1 MIFCLAREGSMPMKK
16 LYRKDEIWFAVLWIA
31 VYVVGFSLAD
41 ALSEVMGFPKLVTCA
56 VGTLLSA
63 VLAVFLKTN
72 DLTEHFGLCRPKGE
86 RKRVLLYIPL
96 IAISSV
102 DLWNG
107 LEVRVPLSQI
117 LTHIISM
124 AFVAFLEELI
134 FRGLLFQGMR
144 KNVRL
149 PVAVAVSSL
158 TFGMGHIINLLT
170 GAPLG
175 DTLLQLM
182 YASAVGFC
190 FTALFLTTG
199 SIVPCI
205 LAHGAVNCMSI
216 FAIEPGPAGKLITA
230 LIQTALGLGY
240 GFWLLRHEE

>member
-1 MIFCLAREGSMPMKK
+1 LKK
-16 LYRKDEIWFAVLWIA
+16 LYQKDEVWFAVLWIG
-31 VYVVGFSLAD
+31 VYVVSFSVAD
-41 ALSEVMGFPKLVTCA
+41 ALSEALGIPKLLTCA
-56 VGTLLSA
+56 VGALLSA
-63 VLAVFLKTN
+63 VLFAFVKGNGL
-72 DLTEHFGLCRPKGE
+72 LGLYGLCGPKGDGQ
-86 RKRVLLYIPL
+86 RVLLYIPL

-102 DLWNG
+102 NLWNG
-107 LEVRVPLSQI
+107 VKIQSPLPEI
-117 LTHIISM
+117 LTHVISM

-149 PVAVAVSSL
+149 TVAVAVSSL
-158 TFGMGHIINLLT
+158 TFGIGHIINLLT

-175 DTLLQLM
+175 DTLLQLV

-216 FAIEPGPAGKLITA
+216 FAIEPGPTGKTVTA
-230 LIQTALGLGY
+230 LVQTVLGLGY
-240 GFWLLRHEE
+240 GLWLLRRKE

>member
-1 MIFCLAREGSMPMKK
+1 MKK
-16 LYRKDEIWFAVLWIA
+16 LYQRNELWFALLWIG
-31 VYVVGFSLAD
+31 VYVVGFSVAD
-41 ALSEVMGFPKLVTCA
+41 GLSEALGIPKLVTCA
-56 VGTLLSA
+56 VGAALSVVLIVFVKANGLLG
-63 VLAVFLKTN
+63 
-72 DLTEHFGLCRPKGE
+72 HYGLCRPGKIW
-86 RKRVLLYIPL
+86 KRVLLYIPV

-102 DLWNG
+102 NLWNG
-107 LEVRVPLSQI
+107 VTIWASFPEI
-117 LTHIISM
+117 LTHVVSM

-149 PVAVAVSSL
+149 PIAVAVSSL

-205 LAHGAVNCMSI
+205 LAHAAVNCMSI
-216 FAIEPGPAGKLITA
+216 FAIEPGPTGKIVIA
-230 LIQTALGLGY
+230 LIQTALGLSY
-240 GFWLLRHEE
+240 GLWLLRRKD

>member
-1 MIFCLAREGSMPMKK
+1 VKK
-16 LYRKDEIWFAVLWIA
+16 LYQKDELWFAVGWI
-31 VYVVGFSLAD
+31 VSYVVSFSAAD
-41 ALSEVMGFPKLVTCA
+41 GISEALGIPKLATCA
-56 VGTLLSA
+56 AGALLSA
-63 VLAVFLKTN
+63 VLFAFLKGN
-72 DLTEHFGLCRPKGE
+72 GLLGLYGLCRPKCE

-102 DLWNG
+102 NLWNG
-107 LEVRVPLSQI
+107 ITVRAPLPEI
-117 LTHIISM
+117 LTHIVSM

-144 KNVRL
+144 KNMRL
-149 PVAVAVSSL
+149 SIAVAVSSL

-170 GAPLG
+170 GAPLT

-182 YASAVGFC
+182 YAAAIGFC

-216 FAIEPGPAGKLITA
+216 FAIEPGPGGKLATA
-230 LIQTALGLGY
+230 LIQTFLGLGY
-240 GFWLLRHEE
+240 GLWLLRKKE

>member
-1 MIFCLAREGSMPMKK
+1 MKK
-16 LYRKDEIWFAVLWIA
+16 LYQKDELWFAIGWIGA
-31 VYVVGFSLAD
+31 YVVSFSVSD
-41 ALSEVMGFPKLVTCA
+41 GLSELIGIPKLVTCA
-56 VGTLLSA
+56 VGLVLSA
-63 VLAVFLKTN
+63 ILFAFVKGSGLMG
-72 DLTEHFGLCRPKGE
+72 HFGLCRPKGGG
-86 RKRVLLYIPL
+86 KGTLLYLPL

-102 DLWNG
+102 NLWNG
-107 LEVRVPLSQI
+107 VAVQSPLPQI

-149 PVAVAVSSL
+149 PIAVAVSSL

-205 LAHGAVNCMSI
+205 LAHAAVNCMSI
-216 FAIEPGPAGKLITA
+216 FAIEPGPTVKLLTA

-240 GFWLLRHEE
+240 GLWLLRNGAEKEETE